1 LGNGDGTFQSE
12 IDYPSPAPFSAVVAD
27 VNGDGKLD
35 IVSSCSDAATGGSV
49 AVLLGNGDGTFGSST
64 SLALPCG
71 PDLHI
76 ADLNGDGRLDLATLS
91 ADNAGN
97 QTLNIALGNGD
108 GSFQSPLALPAPNQ
122 LIPSGLISVAD
133 FNNDGRLDF
142 VISGSLNAFAP
153 APGTV
158 LLQTRPK

>member
-1 LGNGDGTFQSE
+1 
-12 IDYPSPAPFSAVVAD
+12 
-27 VNGDGKLD
+27 
-35 IVSSCSDAATGGSV
+35 
-49 AVLLGNGDGTFGSST
+49 
-64 SLALPCG
+64 
-71 PDLHI
+71 
-76 ADLNGDGRLDLATLS
+76 LATLS

-108 GSFQSPLALPAPNQ
+108 GSFLSPLALPAPNQ
-122 LIPSGLISVAD
+122 LVPSGLISIAD